1 MRVMT
6 VSSAYSVEG
15 ICPRSV
21 GEDIFEGVEVG
32 GAERTIMNKCG
43 LRGQPCRMPRWRDD
57 NELIK
62 KLETTKNIVFVQ
74 GHDGLD

>member
-1 MRVMT
+1 MEKARE
-6 VSSAYSVEG
+6 SFLCAGDEAYSVEG
-15 ICPRSV
+15 ICQRSV

-57 NELIK
+57 NE
-62 KLETTKNIVFVQ
+62 VS
-74 GHDGLD
+74 